1 MAEAQEWV
9 APKSAANPT
18 TRAFFINP
26 LPECYYSALLSSTSE
41 PVHSKK
47 IIFGGPF
54 TTMAVLEQLVLAAAL
69 DRRRGSRKLDQ
80 PIAKTACWRQ
90 SVTKGRSIVIRKWS
104 LGLKPPVQH
113 KYQQASTGLD
123 WVLWALTTWREWK
136 FMSNTH

>member
-9 APKSAANPT
+9 APKSVANPT

-26 LPECYYSALLSSTSE
+26 LPECYNALLSSTSE

-54 TTMAVLEQLVLAAAL
+54 TTMAVEQLGLAGAL
-69 DRRRGSRKLDQ
+69 NQRRSS
-80 PIAKTACWRQ
+80 PKT
-90 SVTKGRSIVIRKWS
+90 RSTNCDDCLLGTINHKWS
-104 LGLKPPVQH
+104 QYRHQEALPQFEPPVQH
-113 KYQQASTGLD
+113 KYQQASTGVN
-123 WVLWALTTWREWK
+123 WVLWALTTMAKWK